1 MEEWS
6 KYTLPEIASFSQG
19 KQIPVENQINAPQEG
34 YIRFIRIVDYTS
46 GWTQAPRYVE
56 CDSKYHINSDDIVM
70 IRYGTPGKVFRGVR
84 GLIANNMFKITVD
97 ESIITKDYAFWYLSQ
112 EKVYQQLLS
121 SQSSTTMPAISFGM
135 LKNVVIE
142 VPPII
147 VQNRICRVLNSIQAK
162 IDLNNRINHNL
173 EQQAQA
179 LYKSW
184 FIDFEPFKN
193 GKFVDSELGTIPEG
207 WRVGTLSELGDIVAG
222 GTPSK
227 ARADYYTDNGIHW
240 LTPKDLSN
248 RCDKYT
254 SRGETDITE
263 LGYYNSSA
271 KLMPRGSVLFSSRA
285 PIGYITIAKNDIC
298 TNQGFKSV
306 IPKYAGTYYIYYWLS
321 DNTDNIESQSSGSTF
336 KEASGSLM
344 KCFPAL
350 IPPKEI
356 LDCFEKRLEP
366 LMHQQEILEEEIHNL
381 SCMRDHLLPDLMS
394 GVITTQLTC

>member
-1 MEEWS
+1 MEEWKSYRIGDLCKIKHGFAFKGIYFVNTPQRYICVTPGNFSIKGGFKNDKPKYYKGPIPENFILKEDDLIVTMTDLS
-6 KYTLPEIASFSQG
+6 KDGDTLGYSALVPNDSG
-19 KQIPVENQINAPQEG
+19 HVYLHNQRIGLVIDISPLVDKHFLYWLMRTNEYQ
-34 YIRFIRIVDYTS
+34 RFIVGHCSGSTVKHTS
-46 GWTQAPRYVE
+46 PTNICNYSFKLPSITTQKSIANILDTI
-56 CDSKYHINSDDIVM
+56 DSK
-70 IRYGTPGKVFRGVR
+70 
-84 GLIANNMFKITVD
+84 
-97 ESIITKDYAFWYLSQ
+97 
-112 EKVYQQLLS
+112 
-121 SQSSTTMPAISFGM
+121 
-135 LKNVVIE
+135 IE
-142 VPPII
+142 
-147 VQNRICRVLNSIQAK
+147 
-162 IDLNNRINHNL
+162 LNNRINPNL
-173 EQQAQA
+173 EEQAQA

-263 LGYYNSSA
+263 LGYNNSSA

-321 DNTDNIESQSSGSTF
+321 DNTDNI
-336 KEASGSLM
+336 
-344 KCFPAL
+344 
-350 IPPKEI
+350 
-356 LDCFEKRLEP
+356 
-366 LMHQQEILEEEIHNL
+366 
-381 SCMRDHLLPDLMS
+381 
-394 GVITTQLTC
+394 

>member
-173 EQQAQA
+173 
-179 LYKSW
+179 W
-184 FIDFEPFKN
+184 IN
-193 GKFVDSELGTIPEG
+193 
-207 WRVGTLSELGDIVAG
+207 
-222 GTPSK
+222 
-227 ARADYYTDNGIHW
+227 
-240 LTPKDLSN
+240 
-248 RCDKYT
+248 
-254 SRGETDITE
+254 
-263 LGYYNSSA
+263 
-271 KLMPRGSVLFSSRA
+271 
-285 PIGYITIAKNDIC
+285 
-298 TNQGFKSV
+298 
-306 IPKYAGTYYIYYWLS
+306 
-321 DNTDNIESQSSGSTF
+321 
-336 KEASGSLM
+336 
-344 KCFPAL
+344 
-350 IPPKEI
+350 
-356 LDCFEKRLEP
+356 
-366 LMHQQEILEEEIHNL
+366 
-381 SCMRDHLLPDLMS
+381 
-394 GVITTQLTC
+394 